1 MSKYFKKGSVPFK
14 IFACFISIVLV
25 LGCAFVPA
33 KSAFAKQLPPPD
45 KPLVPPDDTGGGD
58 GGGQP
63 EKPTSHDIQFT
74 DMMLNPGSN
83 PLAGLSWY
91 DDSYAIDPQGHQ
103 AGETFKMIEQ
113 NSVFNLTHA
122 NQEEMKEFANVW
134 QNYSPGTN
142 GKFASSFT
150 NKYADSNQVPN
161 AMRWCD
167 ALQAVAFNVSADV
180 PQKDHVAI
188 IGFDYGDNKKVKL

>member
-1 MSKYFKKGSVPFK
+1 MSKYFEKGSVPFK

-83 PLAGLSWY
+83 PLAGLS
-91 DDSYAIDPQGHQ
+91 
-103 AGETFKMIEQ
+103 
-113 NSVFNLTHA
+113 
-122 NQEEMKEFANVW
+122 
-134 QNYSPGTN
+134 
-142 GKFASSFT
+142 
-150 NKYADSNQVPN
+150 
-161 AMRWCD
+161 
-167 ALQAVAFNVSADV
+167 
-180 PQKDHVAI
+180 
-188 IGFDYGDNKKVKL
+188 

>member
-1 MSKYFKKGSVPFK
+1 
-14 IFACFISIVLV
+14 
-25 LGCAFVPA
+25 
-33 KSAFAKQLPPPD
+33 
-45 KPLVPPDDTGGGD
+45 
-58 GGGQP
+58 
-63 EKPTSHDIQFT
+63 
-74 DMMLNPGSN
+74 
-83 PLAGLSWY
+83 
-91 DDSYAIDPQGHQ
+91 
-103 AGETFKMIEQ
+103 MIEQ

-180 PQKDHVAI
+180 PQKDHVAV